1 MIRAEDPSRAVVR
14 DLIFEVSP
22 CDKREA
28 TDRAWMLDWVDSGI
42 QLFRLAKPATPPQHL
57 AVYAALL
64 DEASHSILL
73 VDHVKAKAW
82 LMPGGHVDQGEDPR
96 GTVVREVSEELGI
109 VPAFHP
115 LFGDAPFFLTVAQ
128 TRGAQSHTDVT
139 LWFVFAVDRYA
150 PITPD
155 PREFSD
161 VRWFRLDE
169 TVTWATEQFD
179 PGMARFVAKLST
191 AFDRVGAS

>member
-1 MIRAEDPSRAVVR
+1 MFRAEDPSRSIVR

-22 CDKREA
+22 YDKREA
-28 TDRAWMLDWVDSGI
+28 TDRAWMLEWVDSGT

-64 DEASHSILL
+64 DEESGSILL

-96 GTVVREVSEELGI
+96 VTVVRELSEELGV

-115 LFGDAPFFLTVAQ
+115 LLGESPFFLTVTH
-128 TRGAQSHTDVT
+128 TRGEQSHTDVT
-139 LWFVFAVDRYA
+139 LWFVFAADRGVA
-150 PITPD
+150 ITPD

-169 TVTWATEQFD
+169 TPSWAAEQFD
-179 PGMARFVAKLST
+179 PGMARFVAKIAATL
-191 AFDRVGAS
+191 DRVAAS